1 MAPLFSGVV
10 AHAKLGNGDASTIL
24 QNKRNYKMNRAE
36 VSRSTK
42 ESSEQWI
49 EKFPKVAAMLRDP
62 RGIPIPANVSYES
75 RTGKPIFAIT
85 DPIKEIELF
94 GSQKCAVTG
103 TLLDIEDVW
112 FVTTP
117 DLAFVPFGRLMEAP
131 MCGEAKDFTLRVC
144 PYFGMRGYEPLS
156 DEQAKAIA
164 PRLPDGSAVRSTK
177 APAEFV
183 AVKVT
188 GFWGEPTA
196 EGMRYLPSRHYASIE
211 VWKERTCVRVI
222 EGQDV
227 RTEIAKGLEKALAI
241 SAPEQWPSW
250 AKMSLDGRLN
260 GHWPWAQP
268 GMKELLLQEAKKF
281 A

>member
-1 MAPLFSGVV
+1 
-10 AHAKLGNGDASTIL
+10 
-24 QNKRNYKMNRAE
+24 MNRAE

-42 ESSEQWI
+42 ESSEKWI
-49 EKFPKVAAMLRDP
+49 EKFPKVAAMPRDP

-94 GSQKCAVTG
+94 CSQKCAVTG
-103 TLLDIEDVW
+103 TLLDTADVW

-117 DLAFVPFGRLMEAP
+117 DLAFVPFGLLMEAS

-144 PYFGMRGYEPLS
+144 PYFGIRNYERLT
-156 DEQAKAIA
+156 DNQAKAIA
-164 PRLPDGSAVRSTK
+164 PKLSAGSTDIGNL

-188 GFWGEPTA
+188 GFRGEPTA

-211 VWKERTCVRVI
+211 FWKERNCVRVVD
-222 EGQDV
+222 GLDV
-227 RTEIAKGLEKALAI
+227 RTEIVKGLEKASMVRPPA
-241 SAPEQWPSW
+241 QWPSW
-250 AKMSLDGRLN
+250 AKISLDGSLN

-268 GMKELLLQEAKKF
+268 GTKEFLLQEARKF